1 MRLYGLI
8 GKKLEHSL
16 SKKYFE
22 KKFLDNNIKNIKY
35 INIELESIDNLK
47 DIIKDY
53 KLSGLKITIPYK
65 ISILNHIDKIDLLSK
80 KVGSINT
87 IKISNNKIIGFN
99 TDLPAFI
106 NSIKPILKNRENAL
120 ILGDG
125 GVAQSIKSGLE
136 ILNIKYITISRKGK
150 YNYEY
155 LNKENIKEFD
165 IIINATPLGMYP
177 NINSYP
183 NIPYEY
189 INKNCLLYDTVYNPE
204 LTKFLKFG
212 KKYGCDIKN
221 GLEML
226 HLQAD
231 YSWEFWNK

>member
-1 MRLYGLI
+1 MRVYGLI
-8 GKKLEHSL
+8 GGKLEHSL

-53 KLSGLKITIPYK
+53 KLSGLNITIPYK
-65 ISILNHIDKIDLLSK
+65 ISILKHIDKIDLLSK

-87 IKISNNKIIGFN
+87 IKISNNKLIGFN

-106 NSIKPILKNRENAL
+106 NSIKPVLKNRENAL
-120 ILGDG
+120 ILGNG

-155 LNKENIKEFD
+155 LNKEKRKEFD

-177 NINSYP
+177 NINLYP
-183 NIPYEY
+183 NIPYQY
-189 INKNCLLYDTVYNPE
+189 INENCLLYDTVYNPE

-212 KKYGCDIKN
+212 KKYGCDTKN